1 MGGVVSSGQNNDDL
15 IDNLLEADYIKT
27 PIIERVFRAVDRAEY
42 FLPEG
47 KSHAYKDLAWKCGN
61 LHLSAPCIYSEVME
75 GLKLEKGLSFLNL
88 GSGTGYLST
97 MVGLILGTHGVNHG
111 IEYRRDVILYAN
123 KKLEDFK
130 RHSGAIDEFDFCEPK
145 FVQGNCLCLTSDWN
159 AQYDRVYC
167 GAACPEQFE
176 SYMKNLLK
184 VGGILVMPLNDQL
197 MQIKR
202 TSSTN
207 WETTSLL
214 PVSFASLLQAVNEQE
229 VQMIEVEPL
238 SLQVL
243 CRSVIR
249 NILRKN
255 VERENPPIKRQL
267 TANKAPKKKRA
278 LRRLVVPFFESEDS
292 SDEERHNIRPLCGAR
307 VLERGRAAF
316 ADEEDGF
323 LNFVLG
329 AFNDRNFVAYQTD
342 LENNSS
348 SRENN
353 TETEQSSEDNRM
365 ETDTTESTDENKKS
379 TINPVIRTQA
389 VIEQNPTTNTSKN
402 EVDEGP
408 SNTNT
413 ETKSSSPEKPSTM
426 AQTLN
431 ESVEVHR
438 EPTVEIAVLDFINV
452 LSRGAD
458 SEEVEEE
465 NGEPQGESSQPTAE
479 QLNESGPSQERVL
492 DDVKKNKKREKV
504 DSGLGDEIVETH
516 SVSSD
521 DESVDDIHS
530 SSDDDEDGAHKE
542 KRNKRTQK
550 SENKNLSSLKWR
562 RIETNINTIVTNSS
576 SDNETEEPK
585 DNEMKMYDSPYTEHI
600 KAKIQQLPLPTCL
613 KRYLNYYREC

>member
-75 GLKLEKGLSFLNL
+75 GLRLEPGLSFLNL

-97 MVGLILGTHGVNHG
+97 MVGLILGTYGVNHG
-111 IEYRRDVILYAN
+111 IEYRRDVIWYAN

-130 RHSGAIDEFDFCEPK
+130 RHSGAVDEFDFCEPK

-202 TSSTN
+202 SSSTY

-214 PVSFASLLQAVNEQE
+214 PVSFASLIQVVNEQE

-255 VERENPPIKRQL
+255 VERENPPIKRQV

-292 SDEERHNIRPLCGAR
+292 SDEERHNIRPLCGGR

-329 AFNDRNFVAYQTD
+329 AFNDRNFV
-342 LENNSS
+342 ENNSS

-365 ETDTTESTDENKKS
+365 ETDTTESTDEHKKS
-379 TINPVIRTQA
+379 TRNPVIHTQA
-389 VIEQNPTTNTSKN
+389 VIEQPTISTSRN

-413 ETKSSSPEKPSTM
+413 EMKPSSPEKPSPT
-426 AQTLN
+426 AQASN
-431 ESVEVHR
+431 ETVEEHT
-438 EPTVEIAVLDFINV
+438 EPTTEITRHAVLDFINV
-452 LSRGAD
+452 ISRRAD
-458 SEEVEEE
+458 GEDVEEE
-465 NGEPQGESSQPTAE
+465 SGEPRGETVQPTVE
-479 QLNESGPSQERVL
+479 QLNESGPSQERVQ
-492 DDVKKNKKREKV
+492 DDGKKNKKREKV
-504 DSGLGDEIVETH
+504 DSGLGDEIVEAH

-521 DESVDDIHS
+521 EESVDDIHS
-530 SSDDDEDGAHKE
+530 SSDDEDGTQKE